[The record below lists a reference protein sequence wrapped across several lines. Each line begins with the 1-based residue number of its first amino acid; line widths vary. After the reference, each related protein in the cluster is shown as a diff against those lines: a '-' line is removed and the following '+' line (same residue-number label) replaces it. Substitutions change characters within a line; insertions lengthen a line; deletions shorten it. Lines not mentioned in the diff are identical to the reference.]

1 MTPLQILGILY
12 IIVLG
17 LCVFLIIK
25 YFKIRS
31 FNKSLIEKN
40 QKLGSK
46 ISNFR
51 SYIPGRK
58 GIIVD
63 FALQTSSS
71 KTSFKVTYEV
81 EIIEASENKVKVS
94 AYDYTSTDPFAR
106 DSTNHPSIVRFFQ
119 NQWVPKEDVELLV
132 DKSDTRDI
140 KIEQILS

>member
-81 EIIEASENKVKVS
+81 EIIEACMDGSGPVVLD
-94 AYDYTSTDPFAR
+94 DYRYA
-106 DSTNHPSIVRFFQ
+106 I
-119 NQWVPKEDVELLV
+119 
-132 DKSDTRDI
+132 
-140 KIEQILS
+140 

>member
-1 MTPLQILGILY
+1 MTPFQILGILY

-40 QKLGSK
+40 QKLESK
-46 ISNFR
+46 VSNFR

-58 GIIVD
+58 GVIYN
-63 FALQTSSS
+63 FGLEQSST
-71 KTSFKVTYEV
+71 KTTFKVTYEV

-94 AYDYTSTDPFAR
+94 AYDFTSTDSFAR
-106 DSTNHPSIVRFFQ
+106 DPKNKSSIIGFYQ
-119 NQWVPKEDVELLV
+119 NQWVSKKDVELMV